1 MEELSGVKQAGFGRR
16 QTGIQPIEE
25 WFVKSVGTDEPR
37 LMPAVFAEDAGWE
50 KILLDQ
56 QTIDNL
62 ATLQIAGLEKS
73 EMACCLDFTGE
84 SRLCRLSYMY
94 PLDTRNDS

>member
-37 LMPAVFAEDAGWE
+37 LMPAVFAEDAG
-50 KILLDQ
+50 
-56 QTIDNL
+56 
-62 ATLQIAGLEKS
+62 
-73 EMACCLDFTGE
+73 
-84 SRLCRLSYMY
+84 
-94 PLDTRNDS
+94 